1 MLTYID
7 IPTTLTVPVSCAGA
21 EDEIDLAVVIA
32 VTVDQEAE
40 QAWVETVHRDDGA
53 SVSPL
58 DSVFLE
64 AEAWVD
70 RRVEFILR
78 GDI

>member
-21 EDEIDLAVVIA
+21 EDEIDLDVTIE
-32 VTVDQEAE
+32 VTVDPEAE
-40 QAWVETVHRDDGA
+40 QVWVENVLRDDGEHVS
-53 SVSPL
+53 SV
-58 DSVFLE
+58 DGVFLA
-64 AEAWVD
+64 AEQWVD
-70 RRVEFILR
+70 RRAEIILR

>member
-21 EDEIDLAVVIA
+21 EDEIDLAVTIE
-32 VTVDQEAE
+32 VTVDEDAE
-40 QAWVETVHRDDGA
+40 QNWVENVHRDDGA
-53 SVSPL
+53 RVSSI
-58 DSVFLE
+58 DGVFLA

-70 RRVEFILR
+70 DRVESILR
-78 GDI
+78 GEI